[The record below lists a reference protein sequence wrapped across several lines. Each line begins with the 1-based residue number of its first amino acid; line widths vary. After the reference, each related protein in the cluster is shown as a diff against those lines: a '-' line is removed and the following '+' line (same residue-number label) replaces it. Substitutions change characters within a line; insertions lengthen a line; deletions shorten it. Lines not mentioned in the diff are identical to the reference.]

1 MKASNW
7 AIPQLPGLS
16 SQQSADLEAQNI
28 HTTLQL
34 IRQGST
40 QAKREQLAAQ
50 LRIHIQHV
58 NKWVALADLARIPA
72 VGCRYCGLLLH
83 AGISSSA
90 HLAQTSIHKLYPQ
103 IRRFYAT
110 VLHQMQACPP
120 ADEVNQWIQQARAIA
135 GYSS

>member
-7 AIPQLPGLS
+7 AIAQLPGLS
-16 SQQSADLEAQNI
+16 SQHSAQLEAQKI

-34 IRQGST
+34 IQQGRTPS
-40 QAKREQLAAQ
+40 QREQLAAQ
-50 LRIHIQHV
+50 LSIHIRHV

-90 HLAQTSIHKLYPQ
+90 QLAQTSIHKLYPQ
-103 IRRFYAT
+103 IRRFYAA
-110 VLHQMQACPP
+110 VLRQMQDCPP
-120 ADEVNQWIQQARAIA
+120 ADKVSQWIQEARSLA
-135 GYSS
+135 GHS